1 MHIDLHTHSNVSD
14 GTDPPG
20 EVVAAAHRA
29 GLDVVA
35 LTDHDTVGGWTEAE
49 ESAERLG
56 IALVRGIEISCKRD
70 GASIHLLGYLT
81 RADDPEL
88 MGELAKARES
98 RLTRMDRIVEL
109 LVADGIP
116 ISREEV
122 TAQLADG
129 ATLGRP
135 HLADALVASGLVQDR
150 AEAFE
155 RYLHNDSPYYV
166 PHYAPDPVHAVELVI
181 AAGGAAV
188 IAHPFTHRQSDPA
201 TPELIADMA
210 AVGML
215 GVEVEHRDHDEAAR
229 RELRHLADEL
239 GLIMT
244 GSSDYHGAGKPNL
257 IGENRTE
264 PAALEAIVAACWG
277 SAYLSH

>member
-1 MHIDLHTHSNVSD
+1 
-14 GTDPPG
+14 
-20 EVVAAAHRA
+20 
-29 GLDVVA
+29 
-35 LTDHDTVGGWTEAE
+35 
-49 ESAERLG
+49 
-56 IALVRGIEISCKRD
+56 
-70 GASIHLLGYLT
+70 
-81 RADDPEL
+81 

-98 RLTRMDRIVEL
+98 RLTQMDRIVEL

-201 TPELIADMA
+201 TPALIADMA
-210 AVGML
+210 AVGMR
-215 GVEVEHRDHDEAAR
+215 G
-229 RELRHLADEL
+229 
-239 GLIMT
+239 G
-244 GSSDYHGAGKPNL
+244 
-257 IGENRTE
+257 
-264 PAALEAIVAACWG
+264 
-277 SAYLSH
+277 